1 MGFRVLVS
9 LHPAIQAT
17 GRLTFAPA
25 GLIPA
30 EHTSLRWTHKR
41 SQFRDPAPMT
51 SLKQIEANRR
61 NALKSTGPRS
71 ENGKQRSRRNAV
83 RHGLTAETTITEA
96 GSCAPTGYY
105 ALGRLESA
113 TFAPRLHLFRARLG
127 DVEIAL
133 VRLQLGHG
141 HIY

>member
-1 MGFRVLVS
+1 
-9 LHPAIQAT
+9 
-17 GRLTFAPA
+17 
-25 GLIPA
+25 
-30 EHTSLRWTHKR
+30 
-41 SQFRDPAPMT
+41 MT

-113 TFAPRLHLFRARLG
+113 TFAPRLHLFHAQLG
-127 DVEIAL
+127 YVEVVL
-133 VRLQLGHG
+133 VRLQLGQG
-141 HIY
+141 DICQRDRVVRIGGDYNIALPIILRRGEKGLNIRKY

>member
-1 MGFRVLVS
+1 MPTNETSVEIATPTTPATKDRKLSERVS
-9 LHPAIQAT
+9 PESQRGGIA
-17 GRLTFAPA
+17 
-25 GLIPA
+25 
-30 EHTSLRWTHKR
+30 KR

-113 TFAPRLHLFRARLG
+113 TFAPGATFFAP
-127 DVEIAL
+127 D
-133 VRLQLGHG
+133 
-141 HIY
+141 